1 MIIYYLS
8 GPSLADVKLA
18 AVVLV
23 RVEPRRRA
31 LEDGPGHNLELL
43 LLLCLA
49 LLLLIFLSWGQLY
62 KNRSSRKINS
72 QGLFSRE

>member
-43 LLLCLA
+43 LLCLV
-49 LLLLIFLSWGQLY
+49 LLILIFLSWGQLY